1 MAFNE
6 FLNLYKEL
14 KSTEFGSWFQQLINL
29 SLKNKERAELLLKRL
44 YNLKGWP
51 LVRDVANSKNS
62 SRLTR
67 TRPKMIL

>member
-1 MAFNE
+1 MASNE

-44 YNLKGWP
+44 MTSGARCSQFKELITVNTYQT
-51 LVRDVANSKNS
+51 KNDFV
-62 SRLTR
+62 T
-67 TRPKMIL
+67 IN